1 MKIIKKIFLVGFS
14 LFIFWANLVSAQ
26 PAGAPILS
34 NSDNEFTLSAIGG
47 YTTKTIF
54 GVQNTYRSYWLK
66 TFYGLSSRFDIFG
79 QLGVLKLKLDSGDGL
94 ELRDNRRRVAYG
106 GGLTWKVLSLQT
118 ARIGL
123 LASGQVIRFKSTPGF
138 EELIPVSGSE
148 LFQVTE
154 LEYDW
159 RELNFNFGLSKEFEM
174 AHFYAGANLKFIV
187 RDEFR
192 ENRLLLNNSSVSFSR
207 TFSKYRSGAVW
218 QPMLGLEVNLPS
230 RIKLNFEFMGTRE
243 QDFMFYF
250 GVSQTGS
257 P

>member
-1 MKIIKKIFLVGFS
+1 MKILLKIIGSFFLLSLLLVGF
-14 LFIFWANLVSAQ
+14 VSAQ

-34 NSDNEFTLSAIGG
+34 NSDKEFTLSAIGG
-47 YTTKTIF
+47 YTTKSIH

-66 TFYGLSSRFDIFG
+66 TVYGLSNRFDIFG
-79 QLGVLKLKLDSGDGL
+79 QLGVLKLKLDAGDGL
-94 ELRDNRRRVAYG
+94 ELTDKRRVAYG
-106 GGLTWKVLSLQT
+106 GGLTWKALNLQA

-123 LASGQVIRFKSTPGF
+123 IVSGQVIRFKAKPDF

-148 LFQVTE
+148 LYEVTA

-159 RELNFNFGLSKEFEM
+159 RELNFNFGLSKEFDM
-174 AHFYAGANLKFIV
+174 AHFYAGANLKFII

-192 ENRLLLNNSSVSFSR
+192 ENSLLLNNSSVSFSR

-230 RIKLNFEFMGTRE
+230 RLKLNFEAMGTRE
-243 QDFMFYF
+243 KDFMFYI
-250 GVSQTGS
+250 GISQTGS